1 MYWLNTV
8 LTLISLLTFW
18 IAGYDTSDFA
28 MEFSL
33 INRSWKLNK
42 KQVLVVIP
50 IILQVLWEFYG

>member
-1 MYWLNTV
+1 MDWLNTV

-18 IAGYDTSDFA
+18 IAGYDTNDFA

-33 INRSWKLNK
+33 INRSWKLNI
-42 KQVLVVIP
+42 KQFLVVIP